1 MKRPG
6 SEKTNEKLN
15 LGVAMEDL
23 AGKMKNSDLNN
34 WFIFGSIALVL
45 VMGIFA
51 LFHPADQTTR
61 RGNPAC
67 GKIVVAADGATM
79 TSNVAAS
86 IDGAQYFLVINPLSS
101 KLLEAVKNPFFTTQL
116 PTSNVAY
123 FVAGK
128 GEEAV
133 IAGDIDPLCY
143 QILSQFGV
151 RAYGGY
157 TGRVK
162 DVVDLYRQAA
172 ITPGMRPQIN
182 PVPMQQTPGPAAP
195 VALAQSF
202 VSCPNCKW
210 RVYAASVNGQYPVC
224 PNCGTVISPTGGF
237 DQLPQNQMDV
247 QSPVASGLQPNAA
260 GVPGYVP
267 STQAAP
273 PIFSNATMP
282 HAYRGV
288 CSNCHQISPA
298 PANPGTSANTGAIQ
312 RVAWANRMCPV
323 R

>member
-1 MKRPG
+1 MKKPE
-6 SEKTNEKLN
+6 SEKAGGKLD
-15 LGVAMEDL
+15 LGFALEDL
-23 AGKMKNSDLNN
+23 AGKMKNADLNN
-34 WFIFGSIALVL
+34 WFIFGSIGLVL
-45 VMGIFA
+45 VIGLLA
-51 LFHPADQTTR
+51 LFHPAER
-61 RGNPAC
+61 NARLGNPAC
-67 GKIVVAADGATM
+67 GKIVVAADGPSM
-79 TSNVAAS
+79 RSNVAAS
-86 IDGAQYFLVINPLSS
+86 VDSAQYFLVINPLSS

-172 ITPGMRPQIN
+172 ITPGMRPRVAQYS
-182 PVPMQQTPGPAAP
+182 MQTPAAAAP
-195 VALAQSF
+195 VALGQPYSMGANGLQQEAGAAPVGGQGAQAAPPIFSNALMPHAYRG
-202 VSCPNCKW
+202 VCSNCH
-210 RVYAASVNGQYPVC
+210 Q
-224 PNCGTVISPTGGF
+224 ISPASSDTGIMTNNV
-237 DQLPQNQMDV
+237 QN
-247 QSPVASGLQPNAA
+247 
-260 GVPGYVP
+260 
-267 STQAAP
+267 TQGAP

-288 CSNCHQISPA
+288 CSNCHQIA
-298 PANPGTSANTGAIQ
+298 SASTDAGAAQ
-312 RVAWANRMCPV
+312 RVAWPGRLCPV

>member
-6 SEKTNEKLN
+6 NEKTSEKLN

-45 VMGIFA
+45 VIGLFA
-51 LFHPADQTTR
+51 LFHPAEQNAR

-67 GKIVVAADGATM
+67 GKIVVASDGAAM

-172 ITPGMRPQIN
+172 ITPGMRPQLQQN
-182 PVPMQQTPGPAAP
+182 SVPTAGMAAP
-195 VALAQSF
+195 VALAQPF
-202 VSCPNCKW
+202 VTCPNCKW
-210 RVYAASVNGQYPVC
+210 RVYAAPGSSQYPVC
-224 PNCGTVISPTGGF
+224 PNCGAVVSPTGGF
-237 DQLPQNQMDV
+237 DQVPQNQMDI
-247 QSPVASGLQPNAA
+247 QSPVVSP
-260 GVPGYVP
+260 
-267 STQAAP
+267 QAAP

-298 PANPGTSANTGAIQ
+298 SANSGTSANTGNVQ
-312 RVAWANRMCPV
+312 RVAWANRLCPV

>member
-1 MKRPG
+1 MKKPG
-6 SEKTNEKLN
+6 NEKMNEKLN

-34 WFIFGSIALVL
+34 WFIFGSIALVFVIGL
-45 VMGIFA
+45 FA
-51 LFHPADQTTR
+51 LFHPAEQNAR

-67 GKIVVAADGATM
+67 DKIVVAADGAAM

-172 ITPGMRPQIN
+172 ITPGMGPQLRQGS
-182 PVPMQQTPGPAAP
+182 VQMPGAGSP
-195 VALAQSF
+195 VALAQPF
-202 VSCPNCKW
+202 TVCPNCKW
-210 RVYAASVNGQYPVC
+210 RVYAAPGTGQYPVC

-237 DQLPQNQMDV
+237 DQVPQNQMEIQNSITNGFQQDGAVAPANV
-247 QSPVASGLQPNAA
+247 QG
-260 GVPGYVP
+260 
-267 STQAAP
+267 TQAAP
-273 PIFSNATMP
+273 PIFSNAIMP

-298 PANPGTSANTGAIQ
+298 SGNSGTAANSGAVQ
-312 RVAWANRMCPV
+312 RVAWANRLCPV